1 MLPSRSHGSNVHGF
15 GYWVGPER
23 LVQISTADFRRDLC
37 YGAAMRFV
45 LVFLLAV
52 AACHS
57 EPRAVHPEPGETPPL
72 PPSSGTP
79 VGYLLDAQS
88 DLKLRDEQ
96 IQKLQQIDTSL
107 SAQNADID
115 VQIRQIEK
123 PQPEEKLSP
132 TEVKAGVKPQR
143 RNHAPGSGMTGNADS
158 TKLHE
163 MRNSNDHDALKKAWA
178 ILDPE
183 QQTGAKK
190 ILEDRGIEVPG
201 AARTREK
208 RDDDAGTVLDTTPI
222 PQEP

>member
-1 MLPSRSHGSNVHGF
+1 
-15 GYWVGPER
+15 
-23 LVQISTADFRRDLC
+23 
-37 YGAAMRFV
+37 MRFV
-45 LVFLLAV
+45 LVFLLAI

-57 EPRAVHPEPGETPPL
+57 EPQPVHPEPGETPPL

-79 VGYLLDAQS
+79 VGYLLDSQS

-123 PQPEEKLSP
+123 PEPEEKLSP

-143 RNHAPGSGMTGNADS
+143 RNHAPGSGMITNADS
-158 TKLHE
+158 AKLHE
-163 MRNSNDHDALKKAWA
+163 MRNTNDRDALKKAWA
-178 ILDPE
+178 VLDPA
-183 QQTGAKK
+183 QQTEATK
-190 ILEDRGIEVPG
+190 ILEERGIEVPG
-201 AARTREK
+201 SNKKKVKT
-208 RDDDAGTVLDTTPI
+208 DDDAGTVLDTTPI